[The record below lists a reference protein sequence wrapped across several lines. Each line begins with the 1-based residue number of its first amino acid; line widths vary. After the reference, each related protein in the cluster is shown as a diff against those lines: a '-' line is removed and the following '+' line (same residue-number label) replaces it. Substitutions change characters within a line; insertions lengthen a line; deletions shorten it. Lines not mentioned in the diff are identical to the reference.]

1 MVVMDTS
8 KIKKYEGQLR
18 AKFLANPLLY
28 IMIFCAI
35 FGIIIPFFK
44 AIIPDGNVTKNDLV
58 YLKNEVKK
66 IKDTYEHAEESL
78 QYILDNVA
86 NRPIRL
92 SYDKL
97 ETLKLLAH
105 ERRSVF
111 SAFFSFI
118 AFLLQGIFF
127 FALGLLLEHRFN
139 IFRQIMPK
147 KKIVPSNNDT
157 SINEDDTAGE
167 VEFEE
172 DSQEEA
178 KESNQEEV
186 KDNKQEEAKDNKQEE
201 VKDNKQEEVKDNKQE
216 EVKDN
221 NQEEFEDDSEDDSE
235 DEFEEESQEKA
246 SNEPKEL

>member
-201 VKDNKQEEVKDNKQE
+201 VKDN
-216 EVKDN
+216 

>member
-35 FGIIIPFFK
+35 FGIIIPFFQ
-44 AIIPDGNVTKNDLV
+44 AIIPERNVTANDV
-58 YLKNEVKK
+58 IYLKNEIEK
-66 IKDTYEHAEESL
+66 IQKTYSDVRGALEFIISSVSA
-78 QYILDNVA
+78 D
-86 NRPIRL
+86 RPIRL
-92 SYDKL
+92 SSDKR

-118 AFLLQGIFF
+118 VFLIQGIFF
-127 FALGLLLEHRFN
+127 VSLGLLLEHRFN
-139 IFRQIMPK
+139 LFHQIMPR
-147 KKIVPSNNDT
+147 KKIVASNNDT
-157 SINEDDTAGE
+157 SINEDDTDAE

-172 DSQEEA
+172 DSQEDSKEEA
-178 KESNQEEV
+178 REEAQEEF
-186 KDNKQEEAKDNKQEE
+186 KEEAQE
-201 VKDNKQEEVKDNKQE
+201 
-216 EVKDN
+216 N
-221 NQEEFEDDSEDDSE
+221 NQEEFEEESEEDSDS
-235 DEFEEESQEKA
+235 EFEEESKEKA